1 MKGTPGVLAFGVPV
15 PFQFEAPS
23 SWLSRLAL
31 AQGLTS
37 LDELLRFLKVP
48 TEVDLDWYL
57 SGPQLQDLLRR
68 CNLPVHSFAIA
79 DRLMSGI
86 VASGMGVR
94 QFLLAGKK
102 GIARFRYCPCCIA
115 ERRVA
120 YLEIHWR
127 FKAWRWCPVHDCLLL
142 DACPDCDALL
152 EHPCLIESTKAART
166 GHASLARCLRCSM
179 LLSDEDLQS
188 LAEES
193 IKALSSVERLW
204 MTNGRALLSA
214 LAHRRYQFRRQEHQL
229 QGLVAMYASGVLPMA
244 GLQDALDRKLQA
256 SRLARLATEKDGFD
270 ELGRRPELTRVP
282 DSAAERE

>member
-1 MKGTPGVLAFGVPV
+1 M
-15 PFQFEAPS
+15 
-23 SWLSRLAL
+23 
-31 AQGLTS
+31 S
-37 LDELLRFLKVP
+37 LPELLRFLNLP

-68 CNLPVHSFAIA
+68 CKLPDHSFGIS

-86 VASGMGVR
+86 GASRLGAK

-102 GIARFRYCPCCIA
+102 GVARFRYCPCCLA

-120 YLEIHWR
+120 HLDIHWR
-127 FKAWRWCPVHDCLLL
+127 FKAWRWCPVHACLLL
-142 DACPDCDALL
+142 DACPECDGLL
-152 EHPCLIESTKAART
+152 EHPCLIESTKAARA
-166 GHASLARCLRCSM
+166 GHASLARCLHCSM

-193 IKALSSVERLW
+193 MKALSSVERLW
-204 MTNGRALLSA
+204 LTNGRALLSA
-214 LAHRRYQFRRQEHQL
+214 LVHRRYQFRRQEHEL

-270 ELGRRPELTRVP
+270 ELGKRPDRRVHRTALPSEP
-282 DSAAERE
+282 DGANVRSEASRSGHAPLP